1 MDIGPANFPEEG
13 LEPYGGLRLRVL
25 FANPYRDLLF
35 EQGGIAAL
43 HVLHRR
49 TLGIPASEP
58 AQCCRM
64 ATCTRKI
71 AGATQGNGPQAGP
84 EINIRAES
92 GWSRRATRLSRPVTC
107 ASGHSQPLN
116 SAFQRPLWVPR
127 QTLGRCFMPTLDM
140 PPGTVP
146 ARFLSIRAPHPRPT
160 TCAHPQHSAACSL

>member
-43 HVLHRR
+43 HLLHRR

-64 ATCTRKI
+64 A
-71 AGATQGNGPQAGP
+71 NMYPQDSWG
-84 EINIRAES
+84 
-92 GWSRRATRLSRPVTC
+92 
-107 ASGHSQPLN
+107 
-116 SAFQRPLWVPR
+116 
-127 QTLGRCFMPTLDM
+127 D
-140 PPGTVP
+140 
-146 ARFLSIRAPHPRPT
+146 AR
-160 TCAHPQHSAACSL
+160 